1 LKDFANIK
9 KNNSRFSL
17 RQVAEDH
24 GISQNR
30 SQIIP
35 GRFYQLMT
43 MVPTPS
49 INAEFVRQH
58 TGKNYLDLNPVGL
71 LLFHENWK
79 EVNLVLNLK
88 VIPAVV
94 CNKLL
99 EAYWRFSM
107 LNGLANLFDKE
118 HKLIPLEM
126 RRLIDQRFYLI
137 TPTALSTIL
146 GVDNLNYAINKYDM
160 DYVLD
165 AKLIDWDKF
174 GMLVN
179 PQFSTDGLY
188 PDPIN
193 IMAVFED
200 FLTKSIG
207 T

>member
-1 LKDFANIK
+1 
-9 KNNSRFSL
+9 
-17 RQVAEDH
+17 
-24 GISQNR
+24 
-30 SQIIP
+30 
-35 GRFYQLMT
+35 
-43 MVPTPS
+43 
-49 INAEFVRQH
+49 
-58 TGKNYLDLNPVGL
+58 
-71 LLFHENWK
+71 
-79 EVNLVLNLK
+79 VLNLK